1 VNDPRQTPA
10 RPDLAA
16 ASLKGKV
23 EAARF
28 VEGVPHMIARGRTA
42 LRNAPASDSM
52 QDDELLFGDVF
63 TVYDSKDG
71 WAWGQAASDFY
82 VGYVHTIACCEP
94 VVPDHRVT
102 ALSTPLLIAPDVKQ
116 PTRDMLPLNAKVKV
130 LERANGFAR
139 IAPDGYI
146 FEGHL
151 APLATFA
158 ADWVAT
164 AERFIGTPYVW
175 GGNTHAG
182 IDCSGLVQAALAA
195 AGIACPR
202 DADQQEAALGHDCSS
217 LPRQRGDL
225 VFWNGH
231 VGIMLD
237 ALRLLHA
244 NAFHMQVE
252 TEPLDGAIVRIT
264 SVAGPV
270 TGIRRF

>member
-1 VNDPRQTPA
+1 
-10 RPDLAA
+10 
-16 ASLKGKV
+16 
-23 EAARF
+23 
-28 VEGVPHMIARGRTA
+28 MIARGRTA

-71 WAWGQAASDFY
+71 WAWGQAASDGY
-82 VGYVHTIACCEP
+82 VGHIHTIACCDP

-116 PTRDMLPLNAKVKV
+116 PMRDMLPLNAKVKV
-130 LERANGFAR
+130 LERTNGFAR
-139 IAPDGYI
+139 IEPDGYV

-158 ADWVAT
+158 ADWAAT
-164 AERFIGTPYVW
+164 AERFVGTPYVW

-182 IDCSGLVQAALAA
+182 IDCSGLVQTALAS

-202 DADQQEAALGHDCSS
+202 DADQQEAALGHDCAS

-237 ALRLLHA
+237 AARLLHA

-252 TEPLDGAIVRIT
+252 IEPLDGAIARIAP
-264 SVAGPV
+264 VAGPV
-270 TGIRRF
+270 TAIKRF